1 MATKPILI
9 AGEPL
14 DLLCQTIPS
23 LTTEHCRGTI
33 WRVSF
38 PADTEQGAAWGRAI
52 ERYAADLLTAEDH
65 IPIDQRRS
73 AAFTRIANE
82 IAAATKF
89 GV

>member
-1 MATKPILI
+1 MASKPILV

-14 DLLCQTIPS
+14 DLLRQTIPS
-23 LTTEHCRGTI
+23 LTTEHCGGTI

-38 PADTEQGAAWGRAI
+38 PADTEQGAAWGGAI
-52 ERYAADLLTAEDH
+52 ERYAADLLTAEKH

-82 IAAATKF
+82 IDAVTDH